1 MRKLLKKF
9 PLLEALVRRGYYFL
23 RNEPIIVPYDL
34 SAEKIRKLLGKDH
47 PTILEIGCHDGEN
60 TQWFI
65 EQFKQPVIHCFEPDP
80 RAIKKF
86 RENFSQY
93 TSVSLHEFALGDK
106 AGTATF
112 HQSSHSDPTG
122 DWDASGSLMAPKN
135 HLKEYPWVTFDS
147 SVTVDVETLDAFCE
161 KNDVKEVDFIWMDVQ
176 GAELKVIS
184 GGNKTFAKTRFIVTE
199 YNNKELYSGQ
209 PHMKQILAALPNH
222 RVLARYSDDLL
233 LVLK

>member
-9 PLLEALVRRGYYFL
+9 PLLESIARRAYYFL

-34 SAEKIRKLLGKDH
+34 SAEKIQQLLGKEN

-60 TQWFI
+60 TLWFI
-65 EQFKQPVIHCFEPDP
+65 EKFKEARVHCFEPDP

-86 RENFSQY
+86 KDNFSQY
-93 TSVSLHEFALGDK
+93 KNVTLHEFALGDEVGK
-106 AGTATF
+106 ATF
-112 HQSSHSDPTG
+112 HQSSHTDPNG

-135 HLKEYPWVTFDS
+135 HLTEYPWVTFDS

-161 KNDVKEVDFIWMDVQ
+161 KNGIQEVDLIWMDVQ
-176 GAELKVIS
+176 GAELKVIA
-184 GGNKTFAKTRFIVTE
+184 GGAKTFMNTRFIVTE

-209 PHMKQILAALPNH
+209 PKMKQILEALPRH
-222 RVLARYSDDLL
+222 RVMARYSDDLL
-233 LVLK
+233 LKLK